1 MRGSGGALLLCFGRS
16 RRTGEFL
23 PAAPSSAAAAERA
36 ARQIG
41 LSSHPARSAIIS
53 PASPPPSPRH
63 RRSPMLRARSDA
75 AALEAA
81 AVKDTAEQLL
91 TVCPLIWTLRRH
103 ARVAG
108 CSLPHGARSPG
119 PWPAGCAQ
127 ERGLHCLCWQ
137 HWPDRCGP
145 GGGPALVHVECAPHW
160 SVPCQALPPPSRPV
174 LLASVSHKLPSTM
187 TPQWEAAT
195 AKYRAMQLQD
205 PIREGGY

>member
-1 MRGSGGALLLCFGRS
+1 MSQAARMHPDQGGQSRSACARPPASGRYGRS
-16 RRTGEFL
+16 NYYFFASADRAEQASSAR
-23 PAAPSSAAAAERA
+23 APSSAAAAERA

-81 AVKDTAEQLL
+81 AVKDTAELL

-127 ERGLHCLCWQ
+127 ERGLHCRCWQ

-160 SVPCQALPPPSRPV
+160 SVPCQALPPPPDPCS
-174 LLASVSHKLPSTM
+174 LLQFRTSCL
-187 TPQWEAAT
+187 
-195 AKYRAMQLQD
+195 R
-205 PIREGGY
+205 R